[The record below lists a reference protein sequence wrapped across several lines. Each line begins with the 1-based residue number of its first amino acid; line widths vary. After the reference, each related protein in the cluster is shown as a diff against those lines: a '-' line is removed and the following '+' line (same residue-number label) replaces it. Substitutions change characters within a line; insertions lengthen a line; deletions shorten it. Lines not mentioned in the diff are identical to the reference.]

1 MSTRREHRAE
11 RYRRTFEGAR
21 LLTFRWPGR
30 AVIPR
35 PSFTEHRLVA
45 LEDEDGF
52 VLQLGI
58 VMECDL
64 DSSRVTL
71 LTPLRS
77 LDDVDTLHVGDV
89 AVHPKTFEDRRL

>member
-1 MSTRREHRAE
+1 MSTRRAHRAE

-21 LLTFRWPGR
+21 PLTFRWPGR

-35 PSFTEHRLVA
+35 PSFSEHRLVA
-45 LEDEDGF
+45 LEDRDGF

-58 VMECDL
+58 VTDRDL
-64 DSSRVTL
+64 HSSRVTL

-77 LDDVDTLHVGDV
+77 LDDVDAVHVGDV
-89 AVHPKTFEDRRL
+89 TVHPETFEDRRL